1 MQRCAVVTTGALE
14 VDHIAAVEGLQ
25 SPVTIERRC
34 NDLAEL
40 VAVCRT
46 GRCDAALIIGD
57 TEKLTVS
64 VLAELRQGGKQIVAV
79 SNLAQERLRLERL
92 GVRCF
97 PDEVS
102 ASTLAQALTASAGD
116 PGGAASSE
124 GSSAGPIFHDSFPAS
139 SGWEAAPAETQKS
152 RETLETP
159 GSRTAGPALS
169 ATSAPQGI
177 TVVWGA
183 PGSPGRSTL
192 AVNLAAE
199 LALANASVLLI
210 DADTVAASIVS
221 QLGLLEETAGLARAC
236 REAEMGRLGVDV
248 FDSVVTTVALAG
260 SRLALLTGLPRA
272 ERWPELREGS
282 VIAVL
287 EQARSRYD
295 HVIVDIAA
303 SVEHDEDLSYDTLAP
318 QRNAAGLACL
328 RLADRILALGASD
341 PVSFPRF
348 IKALESLELS
358 VPETATAQLEVV
370 LNKVRT
376 EVVGRSPRDQ
386 LSQTWRRL
394 GESRE
399 ITAFLPW
406 DARACDAALRNGQV
420 LAEAAPDSPLRRG
433 IGTLAG
439 VELSPRRRGLVGRTR
454 R

>member
-1 MQRCAVVTTGALE
+1 
-14 VDHIAAVEGLQ
+14 LQ
-25 SPVTIERRC
+25 GPVTIERRC

-46 GRCDAALIIGD
+46 GRCDAALIIGE

-97 PDEVS
+97 PDEVD
-102 ASTLAQALTASAGD
+102 ASTLAQALTGSTGSTGSAGD
-116 PGGAASSE
+116 AGDAGAASSTE
-124 GSSAGPIFHDSFPAS
+124 GSSAAPVFHDSFPAS
-139 SGWEAAPAETQKS
+139 SGWEAAPAETLRS
-152 RETLETP
+152 RETLEAP
-159 GSRTAGPALS
+159 ASRTAEPVLAAVS
-169 ATSAPQGI
+169 SPPGI

-192 AVNLAAE
+192 AVNVAAE

-248 FDSVVTTVALAG
+248 LDSVVTSVALG
-260 SRLALLTGLPRA
+260 SSRLPLLTGLPRA
-272 ERWPELREGS
+272 ERWPELRERS

-295 HVIVDIAA
+295 HVVVDIAA
-303 SVEHDEDLSYDTLAP
+303 SVEQDEDLSYDTLAP

-328 RLADRILALGASD
+328 RLADRIFALGASD

-348 IKALESLELS
+348 IKALEALELS
-358 VPETATAQLEVV
+358 VPETAAARIEVV

-433 IGTLAG
+433 IATLAG